1 MNELRLNPPRA
12 ASSALCFCIRHSKQS
27 NVNCRFLQLTYVKFL
42 TPSLAVISLT
52 FSIYACGSDAETTP
66 ISEVVEVADKAA
78 VKEPVAPLAPS
89 GDLTAKQLEDIKE
102 IHETFSEVYPI
113 SLEETIKNFK
123 DNQDSGREIEIW
135 LKMVETYKGLIKN
148 GQYSSLE
155 QRQEVFSVILAS
167 TMMPLATIKDKVNF
181 QELDDREV
189 DKIYA
194 QFMGSFS
201 PN

>member
-1 MNELRLNPPRA
+1 MKYFL
-12 ASSALCFCIRHSKQS
+12 
-27 NVNCRFLQLTYVKFL
+27 LQLAILIAGLVIVSCHPDKK
-42 TPSLAVISLT
+42 PVQKAVE
-52 FSIYACGSDAETTP
+52 A
-66 ISEVVEVADKAA
+66 EVAPKVPKTIEARTDSLSAA
-78 VKEPVAPLAPS
+78 
-89 GDLTAKQLEDIKE
+89 QLKDIE
-102 IHETFSEVYPI
+102 TIHETFTEVYPI
-113 SLEETIKNFK
+113 SLNETIKNFK

>member
-1 MNELRLNPPRA
+1 
-12 ASSALCFCIRHSKQS
+12 
-27 NVNCRFLQLTYVKFL
+27 VKFL